1 MANPFISEST
11 GIRFLEVTIAVIFFL
26 YKKFVELF
34 SSLIIVLYSSS
45 AITFD
50 IENFQNRHVSLAR
63 TLVPYFQV

>member
-1 MANPFISEST
+1 MANPCISEST

-34 SSLIIVLYSSS
+34 SSLIIVWSSS

-63 TLVPYFQV
+63 TLVPYFQI